1 MGSPGESGVHVEPEV
16 LDAVGPGHLDGAYF
30 KRPRPLAFT
39 REYYRGAL
47 GSVNGNSPVI
57 GPPNIRVEL
66 ALELNCRITRV
77 RL

>member
-16 LDAVGPGHLDGAYF
+16 LDTVGPGYLDRAYF
-30 KRPRPLAFT
+30 KWPRPLAFA

-57 GPPNIRVEL
+57 GPPDISVEL
-66 ALELNCRITRV
+66 ALELNCRITCI